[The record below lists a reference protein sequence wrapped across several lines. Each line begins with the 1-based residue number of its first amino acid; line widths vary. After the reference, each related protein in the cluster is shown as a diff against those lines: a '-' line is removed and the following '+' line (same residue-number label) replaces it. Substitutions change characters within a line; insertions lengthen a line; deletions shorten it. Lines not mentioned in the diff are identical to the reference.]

1 MHRLKVTESYDDA
14 GMLYEVRS
22 PKCQHGM
29 ACISVADG
37 LNECEN
43 YLCRG
48 DHHYCTEDED
58 GKE

>member
-29 ACISVADG
+29 ACISVCDG
-37 LNECEN
+37 LNECE
-43 YLCRG
+43 YHLCKG
-48 DHHYCTEDED
+48 DDHHYCTEDE
-58 GKE
+58 E